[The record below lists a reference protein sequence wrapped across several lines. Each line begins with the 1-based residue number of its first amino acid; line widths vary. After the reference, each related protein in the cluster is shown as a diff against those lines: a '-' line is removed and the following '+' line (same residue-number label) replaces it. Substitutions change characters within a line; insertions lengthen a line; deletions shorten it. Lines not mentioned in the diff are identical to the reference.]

1 MRKIHAERVIKVPKD
16 VTVTI
21 KSRVVVVKGER
32 GTLRRDFR
40 HVDCDLRL
48 INGGRAIKVEI
59 WFGTSKKLACMRTVC
74 SHIENLFT
82 GVTKGYLYKMR
93 FVYAHFPVNAI
104 IEDGGNV
111 IHIKNFLG
119 EKITRTVR
127 MLDGV
132 TVKRSDNVKDEIT
145 LEGNSVENVSQ
156 SAALIQMS
164 CHVKHKDIRK
174 FLDGIYVSEKGV
186 IGEEGKPV

>member
-1 MRKIHAERVIKVPKD
+1 
-16 VTVTI
+16 
-21 KSRVVVVKGER
+21 
-32 GTLRRDFR
+32 
-40 HVDCDLRL
+40 
-48 INGGRAIKVEI
+48 
-59 WFGTSKKLACMRTVC
+59 
-74 SHIENLFT
+74 
-82 GVTKGYLYKMR
+82 MR

-119 EKITRTVR
+119 EKITRAVR

-156 SAALIQMS
+156 SGTHRYLG
-164 CHVKHKDIRK
+164 R
-174 FLDGIYVSEKGV
+174 DGVRCV
-186 IGEEGKPV
+186 VQCDVW